1 MVHIAADVVVLLF
14 MSIAI
19 IGILDQ
25 VSLSSVFF
33 RIFWLV
39 IISDPQNSC
48 EQFHWKKVAQLKLFM
63 VAAQKPWNI
72 GSCLRKLNHHQAIAI
87 GL

>member
-1 MVHIAADVVVLLF
+1 MHIAADVVVLLF

-33 RIFWLV
+33 RIF
-39 IISDPQNSC
+39 
-48 EQFHWKKVAQLKLFM
+48 
-63 VAAQKPWNI
+63 
-72 GSCLRKLNHHQAIAI
+72 
-87 GL
+87 